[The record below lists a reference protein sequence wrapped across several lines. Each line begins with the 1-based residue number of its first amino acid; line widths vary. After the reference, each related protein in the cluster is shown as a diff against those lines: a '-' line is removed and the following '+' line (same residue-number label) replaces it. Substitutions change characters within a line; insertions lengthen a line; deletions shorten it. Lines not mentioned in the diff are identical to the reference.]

1 MESKFHTFAQ
11 PIQSIPLPERF
22 TYPFHYT
29 PHPLCVI
36 AAEETQAY
44 LKERTEWREE
54 LQTGKMFGVLVV
66 RTPAGEVG
74 YLAAFSG
81 NLAGKNVHP
90 FFVPPIYDLL
100 QPDGFFRQEEE
111 RINEIVLCNLDRA
124 SSRAGEACR
133 VRITG
138 RKRLDEKEER
148 GARPTSAVPSHGRRD
163 RTSY

>member
-1 MESKFHTFAQ
+1 MMESKFHTFAQ

-90 FFVPPIYDLL
+90 FFVPRSMTYYNRMVSSGKRRSGSMRSMPVSEPCKPL
-100 QPDGFFRQEEE
+100 Q
-111 RINEIVLCNLDRA
+111 L
-124 SSRAGEACR
+124 SK
-133 VRITG
+133 TYG
-138 RKRLDEKEER
+138 RGYK
-148 GARPTSAVPSHGRRD
+148 ARSNTAI
-163 RTSY
+163 SYYRPQKT

>member
-90 FFVPPIYDLL
+90 FNRMVSSGKRRSGSMRSMPVSEPCKPL
-100 QPDGFFRQEEE
+100 Q
-111 RINEIVLCNLDRA
+111 L
-124 SSRAGEACR
+124 SK
-133 VRITG
+133 T
-138 RKRLDEKEER
+138 
-148 GARPTSAVPSHGRRD
+148 HGRGYKARSN
-163 RTSY
+163 TAISYYRPQKT

>member
-1 MESKFHTFAQ
+1 
-11 PIQSIPLPERF
+11 
-22 TYPFHYT
+22 
-29 PHPLCVI
+29 
-36 AAEETQAY
+36 
-44 LKERTEWREE
+44 
-54 LQTGKMFGVLVV
+54 MFGVLVV

-111 RINEIVLCNLDRA
+111 QINEINARIRTQQA
-124 SSRAGEACR
+124 SPSSRRRTVEVTKHDR
-133 VRITG
+133 ILRFRITG

-148 GARPTSAVPSHGRRD
+148 GARPTSAIPSHGRRD

>member
-1 MESKFHTFAQ
+1 MMESKFHTFAQ

-90 FFVPPIYDLL
+90 ASLS
-100 QPDGFFRQEEE
+100 
-111 RINEIVLCNLDRA
+111 
-124 SSRAGEACR
+124 SSRRRTGEVTKHDR
-133 VRITG
+133 ILRFRITG

-148 GARPTSAVPSHGRRD
+148 GARPTSAIPSHGRRD